1 MSNHQLLPNS
11 GTSFIDRMLNSI
23 GAKSIDD
30 LFSDIPEEILLK
42 GELSLGDSMSELEIE
57 RHIRKI
63 LQKNTSTEAHLCF
76 LGGGVWSHHVPSVVD
91 TITSRSE
98 FYTSYTP
105 YQPEVSQGML
115 QALFEYQSLICDL
128 TGMEVA
134 NSSNYDWA
142 TAVGESCRMAHR
154 INKRR
159 RILVS
164 RAIGQDR
171 LSTINS
177 YCSPLGMTL
186 DVIDFDDTTGET
198 SASQLE
204 EKLDDDVSAVYIENP
219 NFLGIIESELSNLSD
234 LIHRRGAILITGVN
248 PISLGILRS
257 PGTYGADIVVGEG
270 QPLGLY
276 MNYGGPLLG
285 IFATR
290 EDPSFLRQMPGR
302 IIGLTTSRMENERG
316 FCMVLQAREQHI
328 RRESATSN
336 LCTNQALCA
345 LAASVYMSLLGGEG
359 LVELGR
365 KIIVNTNYANKV
377 LSELEGIRSPRF
389 TSKFFQD
396 LALDV
401 SKITPHKL
409 YDGLASK
416 GILGGLPLGR
426 FFPEMQQEALF
437 SFTEMH
443 GKGDIDH
450 LRDSIGEML

>member
-1 MSNHQLLPNS
+1 MN
-11 GTSFIDRMLNSI
+11 RMLSSI
-23 GAKSIDD
+23 GVRTIDD
-30 LFSDIPEEILLK
+30 LFSDIPEEIRLK
-42 GELSLGDSMSELEIE
+42 GELNIGNSMSELEIE
-57 RHIRKI
+57 RHIGKI
-63 LQKNTSTEAHLCF
+63 LKKNTNTEAHLCF
-76 LGGGVWSHHVPSVVD
+76 LGGGVWNHHVPSVVD
-91 TITSRSE
+91 TIVSRSE

-105 YQPEVSQGML
+105 YQPEISQGML
-115 QALFEYQSLICDL
+115 QALFEYQSLMCDL
-128 TGMEVA
+128 TGMDVA

-142 TAVGESCRMAHR
+142 TAAGEACRMAHR
-154 INKRR
+154 INKRK

-177 YCSPLGMTL
+177 YCSPLGITL

-204 EKLDDDVSAVYIENP
+204 EKLSDEVSAVYIENP
-219 NFLGIIESELSNLSD
+219 NFLGIIESQLSNLSD
-234 LIHRRGAILITGVN
+234 LVHKSGAILIAGVN

-276 MNYGGPLLG
+276 MNFGGPLLG

-290 EDPSFLRQMPGR
+290 EDPTFLRQMPGR
-302 IIGLTTSRMENERG
+302 IIGLTTSKKEDKRG

-328 RRESATSN
+328 RREGATSN

-345 LAASVYMSLLGGEG
+345 LAASVYMSLLGGDG

-365 KIIVNTNYANKV
+365 KIIVSTNYANKI
-377 LSELEGIRSPRF
+377 LSELDGISSPRF
-389 TSKFFQD
+389 TSQFFQE
-396 LALDV
+396 LVLDV
-401 SKITPHKL
+401 SSINPNKI
-409 YDGLASK
+409 YNGLANR

-426 FFPEMQQEALF
+426 FYPELARELLF
-437 SFTEMH
+437 SFTEIH
-443 GKGDIDH
+443 GKADIDQ
-450 LRDSIGEML
+450 LRDSIAEIL